1 VAIPIISIKKV
12 LLVKPSGSSGLAFAL
27 EPIPLSLE
35 YIAASLIQN
44 VQGFGSSHV
53 LILDMFKEKRDFIF
67 YLKKFNPDIVG
78 ITMSA
83 TEHYEG
89 LKLVKIVKSYNP
101 NIICIAG
108 GYHPAAVPDIMLNN
122 GFDVVCR
129 TDGELVMVDIIKGTE
144 LKDIKGISFTESNR
158 IVHNPLPE
166 QLPEL
171 DSYPFPARA
180 LRRYKYQNLFLRD
193 RVFDQMMT
201 SRGCHGKCSFCCE
214 PYMSGSKQRFRSPE
228 NIFQEI
234 KEIYEYHNRK
244 PLRILIGDPHFLAN
258 PKRVDRL
265 CDLLLQANM
274 NITFQV
280 MSRTEPIAHNEKL
293 IKKMVEAGMVSWEIG
308 VESFKQSDLDQ
319 TGKALKIET
328 QEQAIKILN
337 KYGAHA
343 GGTFVIGLPQHTR
356 EDVLEIARYAKR
368 IGLASAA
375 FGIATPFPKTR
386 FWDELQEQNL
396 IFETDW
402 TKFDENYNVFKHPTM
417 SKQEIEDLRT
427 KCMVLFW
434 NLDTALN
441 QIRLELIRPGR
452 FRQQKPT
459 MIDFFDTIARK
470 MLFGVKAGS
479 SLVETPQN
487 SEPSHSNS
495 SRIEAESEDPGKT
508 KFYDMMDLAFNTWA
522 DPRVKEY
529 TQKYPLKSLLELRKF
544 TKFIGSQLIQIVVDD
559 PLTKTCKL
567 SIAIKISKD
576 NRNIEF
582 IDVSKKP
589 YLDYT
594 VLFRI
599 NYNAA
604 YYNPA
609 WGPKILLKKFLR
621 SVYKRDFIIDGKW
634 VALKLLL
641 NAAYELILFRIKN
654 RI

>member
-1 VAIPIISIKKV
+1 M
-12 LLVKPSGSSGLAFAL
+12 LVKPSGSSGLAFAL

-35 YIAASLIQN
+35 YIAANLIHK
-44 VQGFGSSHV
+44 VQGFGPSHV
-53 LILDMFKEKRDFIF
+53 MIIDMFKEKRDLGY

-89 LKLVKIVKSYNP
+89 IKLLKIIKAFNQ
-101 NIICIAG
+101 NILCIAG
-108 GYHPAAVPDIMLNN
+108 GYHPAAVPEIMLDV
-122 GFDVVCR
+122 GFDAVCR
-129 TDGELVMVDIIKGTE
+129 TDGELVMVDIVNGSDF
-144 LKDIKGISFTESNR
+144 KDIKGISFTRSDK
-158 IVHNPLPE
+158 IIHNSLPD
-166 QLPEL
+166 QLLEL
-171 DSYPFPARA
+171 DSYPFPARN
-180 LRRYKYQNLFLRD
+180 LRKYTYQNLFLRD

-234 KEIYEYHNRK
+234 KAIYDYHNRK

-265 CDLLLQANM
+265 CDLLLQAEM
-274 NITFQV
+274 DITFQV
-280 MSRTEPIAHNEKL
+280 MSRTEPIATNEKL

-356 EDVLEIARYAKR
+356 EDILEIARYAKR

-386 FWDELQEQNL
+386 FWDELVKEDL
-396 IFETDW
+396 IFEKDW
-402 TKFDENYNVFKHPTM
+402 TKFDENYNVFRHPTM
-417 SKQEIEDLRT
+417 NKQEIEDLRT

-452 FRQQKPT
+452 FRQYKPT

-479 SLVETPQN
+479 SLVEKPRN
-487 SEPSHSNS
+487 SQSDLHTTR
-495 SRIEAESEDPGKT
+495 SRNESISPDPGRS
-508 KFYDMMDLAFNTWA
+508 KFYEMMDLAFDTWA
-522 DPRVKEY
+522 NPRVKAY
-529 TQKYPLKSLLELRKF
+529 TQKYPLKSLLEIRKF
-544 TKFIGSQLIQIVVDD
+544 TKFIGTQLIQIVVDD
-559 PLTKTCKL
+559 PFTKTCKL
-567 SIAIKISKD
+567 SIAIKTSKE

-582 IDVSKKP
+582 IDVSKRP

-599 NYNAA
+599 NYNEA
-604 YYNPA
+604 YYNPSWVA
-609 WGPKILLKKFLR
+609 KIVFKKLLR
-621 SVYKRDFIIDGKW
+621 SIYKRDFIIEGKW
-634 VALKLLL
+634 VAIKLLL
-641 NAAYELILFRIKN
+641 NAIYEMILFKIK
-654 RI
+654 IHK